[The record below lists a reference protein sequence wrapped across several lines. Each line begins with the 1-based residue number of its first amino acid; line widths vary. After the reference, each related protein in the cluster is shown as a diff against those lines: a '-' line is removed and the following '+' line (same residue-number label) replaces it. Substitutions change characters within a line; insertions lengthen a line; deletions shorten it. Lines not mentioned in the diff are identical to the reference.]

1 MFVVVRVC
9 NSVDELPLFVEVA
22 AANYGLEVKAV
33 VSDMLLHCLGGF
45 LYSFQNPKGLQL
57 DWIL

>member
-22 AANYGLEVKAV
+22 AANYGLKVKAV
-33 VSDMLLHCLGGF
+33 VSDMLWRSVGGF
-45 LYSFQNPKGLQL
+45 LYSFQNPKGLEL
-57 DWIL
+57 GWIL